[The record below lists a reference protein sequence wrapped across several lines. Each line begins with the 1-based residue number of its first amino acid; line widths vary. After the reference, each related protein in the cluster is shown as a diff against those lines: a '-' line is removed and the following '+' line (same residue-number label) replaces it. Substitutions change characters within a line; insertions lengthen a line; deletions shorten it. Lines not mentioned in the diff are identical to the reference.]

1 MAQSAVNPQG
11 GGAGAASQPSGA
23 GHALIIV
30 DVQNDFVDGSLATER
45 GAQAAE
51 AISKHIAGLHRYD
64 VIVGTKDWHID
75 PAGHFAPEGTEPDY
89 QDTWPVHCVAGTTG
103 AQSHPALA
111 TDQVEAWFHKGEY
124 EPAYSG
130 FEGHLADSLA
140 AAEAKSAAAEE
151 ARPKVLLAEW
161 LRSRRIGQVTV
172 VGIATDFCVRATA
185 LDAKAEGFDVNVIP
199 RLCAPV
205 SAAGEE
211 ATLAEL
217 REAGIEVK

>member
-1 MAQSAVNPQG
+1 MAESAVNPQG
-11 GGAGAASQPSGA
+11 GQAGSASQSAGA

-140 AAEAKSAAAEE
+140 AAAEKSAAAEDH
-151 ARPKVLLAEW
+151 PKVLLAEW
-161 LRSRRIGQVTV
+161 LRSRRVGQVTV

-185 LDAKAEGFDVNVIP
+185 LDAKAEGFDVTVIP

-211 ATLAEL
+211 ATLAAL
-217 REAGIEVK
+217 LEAGVKVK

>member
-1 MAQSAVNPQG
+1 MAESAVNPQG
-11 GGAGAASQPSGA
+11 GQHGSASQSAGA
-23 GHALIIV
+23 GHALSIV

-89 QDTWPVHCVAGTTG
+89 QDTWPVHCVAGTAG

-140 AAEAKSAAAEE
+140 AAAEKSAAAEDH
-151 ARPKVLLAEW
+151 PKVLLAEW
-161 LRSRRIGQVTV
+161 LRSRRVGQVTV

-185 LDAKAEGFDVNVIP
+185 LDAKAEGFDVTVIP

-211 ATLAEL
+211 ATLAAL
-217 REAGIEVK
+217 LEAGVKVK